1 MLSRVVGVLM
11 HTCLL
16 MILDD
21 IARRKS
27 LVEQEIETPQT
38 ESFDQILLN
47 SLKQNLNNQVTRCKM
62 LHEALARQKTQFQN
76 ILQNIKKQHQ
86 AQILELESLVA
97 SSKDVLR
104 QQTVK
109 IKDQVDKLVISDTI
123 IEQLIVDND
132 ELTNKLINRKQ
143 NL

>member
-1 MLSRVVGVLM
+1 
-11 HTCLL
+11 

-62 LHEALARQKTQFQN
+62 LHEALARQRTQFQN
-76 ILQNIKKQHQ
+76 ILDSK
-86 AQILELESLVA
+86 
-97 SSKDVLR
+97 SS
-104 QQTVK
+104 
-109 IKDQVDKLVISDTI
+109 S
-123 IEQLIVDND
+123 
-132 ELTNKLINRKQ
+132 
-143 NL
+143 